1 LTKLATGLKL
11 TGSALETIMHAY
23 LAFIHPPEQGS
34 SWGVTFPDLPGCT
47 STGGSF
53 EDAVAQ
59 AHDSLSGHLLALRAD
74 GDPMPE
80 PRRYE
85 QLLKDEAE
93 EARTAVVQLIYPRE
107 LAATRGG

>member
-1 LTKLATGLKL
+1 M
-11 TGSALETIMHAY
+11 TGSGPKTTMNAY

-47 STGGSF
+47 SAGDSF

-59 AHDSLSGHLLALRAD
+59 AHEALSGHLLALGAA
-74 GDPMPE
+74 GDPIPQ

-93 EARTAVVQLIYPRE
+93 QADTALVQLIYPRE
-107 LAATRGG
+107 LVAARGG